1 MPTIETLINPI
12 KLSDVTSLDDNDS
25 DMIMT
30 VMTYSNATDK

>member
-25 DMIMT
+25 DDNDSDD
-30 VMTYSNATDK
+30 SNVADK